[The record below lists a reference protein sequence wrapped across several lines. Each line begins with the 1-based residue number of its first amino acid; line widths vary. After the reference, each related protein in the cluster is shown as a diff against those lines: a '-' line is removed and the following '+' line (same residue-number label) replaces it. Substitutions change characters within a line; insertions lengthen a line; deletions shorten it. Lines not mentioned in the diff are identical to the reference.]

1 MTEATEGTPLI
12 LASASPRRSRILT
25 SLGVEHRV
33 LPARVDESALPAE
46 NPLAHVERLARA
58 KAAAV
63 ASLHPECWVL
73 AGDTVVTVDGDLLGK
88 PRDEDDAVAMLLRL
102 QGRAHRVASGLA
114 LARNGR
120 VHSGVEVTEVRF
132 RPFHR
137 ETAQAY
143 AASGEPM
150 DKAGAYG
157 IQGLGAALVEGVSGD
172 YTAVVGL
179 PVPLL
184 IRLMEE
190 AGRPYR
196 FPDSVPG
203 GLRP

>member
-1 MTEATEGTPLI
+1 VTETAGVRLLI
-12 LASASPRRSRILT
+12 LASASPRRSSILT
-25 SLGVEHRV
+25 SLGLEHRV
-33 LPARVDESALPAE
+33 VPARVDEAAHPAE

-63 ASLHPECWVL
+63 APLHREAWVL

-88 PRDEDDAVAMLLRL
+88 PRNEGEAVSMLLRL

-114 LARNGR
+114 LAGR
-120 VHSGVEVTEVRF
+120 GELVSGVEVTEVRF
-132 RPFHR
+132 RPFDQA
-137 ETAQAY
+137 TAMAY

-157 IQGLGAALVEGVSGD
+157 IQGLGAALVEGITGD
-172 YTAVVGL
+172 YSGVVGL

-184 IRLMEE
+184 IRLLAEV
-190 AGRPYR
+190 GRPYR
-196 FPDSVPG
+196 FPSRVPP
-203 GLRP
+203 RP